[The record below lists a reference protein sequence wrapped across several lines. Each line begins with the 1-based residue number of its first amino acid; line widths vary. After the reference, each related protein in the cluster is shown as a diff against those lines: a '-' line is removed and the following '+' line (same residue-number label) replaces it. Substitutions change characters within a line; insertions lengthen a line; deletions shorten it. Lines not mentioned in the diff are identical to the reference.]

1 MISIDFA
8 NFTPFSAFLGGIL
21 IGLAVILS
29 VGSCISAGLIFAW
42 LLVGT
47 LGWQQGT
54 LAPFTIDVIIT
65 IVSLIG
71 GLSYIALSR
80 RVTEQSAIV
89 DSMEKETGLPS
100 GFATWQAEHPRRRPA
115 GGFP

>member
-1 MISIDFA
+1 VTA
-8 NFTPFSAFLGGIL
+8 GGVVRLLQDIRRNL
-21 IGLAVILS
+21 KRQIGLAVILS

-71 GLSYIALSR
+71 GL
-80 RVTEQSAIV
+80 
-89 DSMEKETGLPS
+89 
-100 GFATWQAEHPRRRPA
+100 
-115 GGFP
+115 